1 MSVLSVLVAQW
12 HKSFAQEVLSRS
24 AIDACPGPILAIC
37 LLLPL
42 LNSAGAV
49 DCELSVENGCAVE
62 RVAGLPMVCQWY
74 FIGDSQND
82 AFSLRF
88 HCFFPLMWSLW
99 WCHGL
104 PRRVRINPTPQ
115 LFLCKQWQAWDFP
128 SFLTQNQ
135 ALSFWEMQPGN
146 EFSQGH
152 HQFIAVFFSMDW
164 SRRFG
169 GVFNITCLVSR
180 EWQRCLLLL

>member
-42 LNSAGAV
+42 LNSAGAI

-74 FIGDSQND
+74 FIGYSQND
-82 AFSLRF
+82 AF
-88 HCFFPLMWSLW
+88 HC
-99 WCHGL
+99 
-104 PRRVRINPTPQ
+104 V
-115 LFLCKQWQAWDFP
+115 
-128 SFLTQNQ
+128 
-135 ALSFWEMQPGN
+135 
-146 EFSQGH
+146 
-152 HQFIAVFFSMDW
+152 FIAFFRSCGVCG
-164 SRRFG
+164 G
-169 GVFNITCLVSR
+169 GVMACPGECESIPVRNCSYANSGKLETS
-180 EWQRCLLLL
+180 QAS